1 MEIYRWNAMDINS
14 DEGIM
19 EECTGKTI
27 INGLDGY
34 IVVM

>member
-1 MEIYRWNAMDINS
+1 MDINS
-14 DEGIM
+14 DEGIT
-19 EECTGKTI
+19 EKCNGKTI